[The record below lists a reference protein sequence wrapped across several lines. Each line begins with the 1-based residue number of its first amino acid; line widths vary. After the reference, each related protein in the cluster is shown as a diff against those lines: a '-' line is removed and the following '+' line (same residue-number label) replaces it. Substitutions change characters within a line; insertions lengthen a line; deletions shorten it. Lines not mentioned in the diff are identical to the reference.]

1 MMVSNSIERK
11 VKDLEKRLN
20 DLEAK
25 IKIVI
30 EKLNEL
36 IDTFNDHV
44 HYVES
49 TGNDCE
55 PPYNK
60 VKELR

>member
-1 MMVSNSIERK
+1 MSNSIEHK
-11 VKDLEKRLN
+11 VKDLEERLN
-20 DLEAK
+20 DLEVKVKA
-25 IKIVI
+25 II

-49 TGNDCE
+49 AGDDCE